1 MSSSRSLF
9 QSSSQPYLSLPPPPP
24 PPPISIPFPPPPI
37 SIPPPPPQPISPSPP
52 PPPPPSSSSFRPR
65 SQPQPIPNNSL
76 NEYQQVSQELQQGLY
91 QSTQHVMQMTSEVE
105 QIESNLNGTLQSIL
119 SSFQTESQERRRLV
133 DAFKTLTE
141 LLVKCQQSNTPVTPA
156 QLEPHQSQISALTIQ
171 QEKTNQELV
180 SQVKKLEEELAQ
192 SKQQI
197 SALQSQVNQAIE
209 RKELLLG
216 ENTQLHTINQG
227 YKEEIDKQM
236 SLFDRLNKALSNLR
250 TRISSVWK
258 SSNKAKENVTLYL
271 PDTLL
276 SEIRNDVI
284 HSTTFD
290 YLDDPTLQ
298 ENDTQ
303 KTLQIVNDK
312 WIVQIGA
319 LQRDLELIIRNLQ
332 HVDAKN
338 ESIQTWQDYIVKI
351 NEFRKIW
358 NTKSVELVETWISTR
373 RKRKGVSK

>member
-1 MSSSRSLF
+1 
-9 QSSSQPYLSLPPPPP
+9 
-24 PPPISIPFPPPPI
+24 
-37 SIPPPPPQPISPSPP
+37 
-52 PPPPPSSSSFRPR
+52 
-65 SQPQPIPNNSL
+65 
-76 NEYQQVSQELQQGLY
+76 
-91 QSTQHVMQMTSEVE
+91 
-105 QIESNLNGTLQSIL
+105 
-119 SSFQTESQERRRLV
+119 
-133 DAFKTLTE
+133 
-141 LLVKCQQSNTPVTPA
+141 
-156 QLEPHQSQISALTIQ
+156 
-171 QEKTNQELV
+171 
-180 SQVKKLEEELAQ
+180 
-192 SKQQI
+192 
-197 SALQSQVNQAIE
+197 
-209 RKELLLG
+209 
-216 ENTQLHTINQG
+216 
-227 YKEEIDKQM
+227 
-236 SLFDRLNKALSNLR
+236 
-250 TRISSVWK
+250 
-258 SSNKAKENVTLYL
+258 VTLYL

>member
-1 MSSSRSLF
+1 
-9 QSSSQPYLSLPPPPP
+9 
-24 PPPISIPFPPPPI
+24 
-37 SIPPPPPQPISPSPP
+37 
-52 PPPPPSSSSFRPR
+52 
-65 SQPQPIPNNSL
+65 
-76 NEYQQVSQELQQGLY
+76 
-91 QSTQHVMQMTSEVE
+91 MTSEVE

-119 SSFQTESQERRRLV
+119 SSFQNESQERRRLV
-133 DAFKTLTE
+133 DAFKNLTE
-141 LLVKCQQSNTPVTPA
+141 LLVKCQQSNTPVTSA
-156 QLEPHQSQISALTIQ
+156 QLEPHQNQISALTMQ
-171 QEKTNQELV
+171 QEQTNQELM
-180 SQVKKLEEELAQ
+180 SHVKKLEEELAQ

-209 RKELLLG
+209 RKELLIG

-258 SSNKAKENVTLYL
+258 TSNKAKENVTLYL

-290 YLDDPTLQ
+290 YLDNPSLQ
-298 ENDTQ
+298 ENATQ

-351 NEFRKIW
+351 NEFRKLW

-373 RKRKGVSK
+373 RKRKGVSL